1 MASTSLRFGLH
12 SIRFRLM
19 IGAVAVILLA
29 NTGLAVFSLTQ
40 VSEVLLDEVQTRVR
54 LDLNA
59 AHQVYGQAID
69 RIAHFLRALSMPG
82 GSLSRALEQ
91 RDLATIAQRLP
102 LIAREAELD
111 MVTAM
116 DAEGRVLFRSAN
128 PDARGDSLRE
138 LSVVRRAL
146 GEQRVVSGTIIL
158 PRALL
163 EREGPAL
170 AERAYFELLKTP
182 QARPPTREFEAD
194 GMALA
199 AAAPLRG
206 SDGRIIGVVLG
217 ANLLSRRFDI
227 VDRIKEVVFQA
238 QTFQGKDI
246 GTATIFRHDLR
257 ISTNVRNRDGSRA
270 IGTLLSTPVAER
282 VLERGEVFADRA
294 FVVNDWYITAYEP
307 IRDPDGEVIG
317 ILYVGLLEAPFARVR
332 AAATGGFLA
341 TVAVTT
347 LASLLLLFL
356 LTRQVLKPIGRVLS
370 MSRKVVAGDLGAR
383 VRGRYSGEL
392 GLLVQAVNAMAEAIA
407 QREAELER
415 MTRAQIGQSE
425 KLASIGRLAAGI
437 AHEINNPLTGVLTFA
452 HLLREKP
459 HLLGADRD
467 DLEVIIRETT
477 RVREI
482 VRGLLDFARESPSR
496 QEILDLNSVIRAT
509 LRLVR
514 SQKEFS
520 RVIIQEA
527 LADGLP
533 AVRGDRNQLQQVLL
547 NLSLNACEAM
557 PQGGTLTVRSFND
570 GARVAFSVTD
580 TGCGIRPEH
589 MEKIFEP
596 FFTTK
601 PIGKGTGLGLSVSY
615 GIVQQHH
622 GSIEVHSEFE
632 RGTVF
637 TVYLPAVTS
646 GEGAHSA

>member
-1 MASTSLRFGLH
+1 MTSSSQRFGLH

-59 AHQVYGQAID
+59 AHQVYGQATD

-91 RDLATIAQRLP
+91 HDLSALAERLP

-116 DAEGRVLFRSAN
+116 DAEGRVVFRSAN
-128 PDARGDSLRE
+128 PGVRGDSLRE

-146 GEQRVVSGTIIL
+146 SEQRLVSGTIII

-170 AERAYFELLKTP
+170 AERAFFELLKTP
-182 QARPPTREFEAD
+182 QARPPAREFEAD

-206 SDGRIIGVVLG
+206 PDGRITGLVLG

-270 IGTLLSTPVAER
+270 IGTLLSAPVAER
-282 VLERGEVFADRA
+282 VLDRGEIFADRA
-294 FVVNDWYITAYEP
+294 FVVNDWYISAYEP

-347 LASLLLLFL
+347 LASLLLLFF

-370 MSRKVVAGDLGAR
+370 MSRKVVDGDLGAR
-383 VRGRYSGEL
+383 VLGRYSGEM

-407 QREAELER
+407 RREAELER

-452 HLLREKP
+452 HLLREKT
-459 HLLGADRD
+459 HLEGDRG
-467 DLEVIIRETT
+467 DLDVIIRETT

-509 LRLVR
+509 LKLVR

-520 RVIIQEA
+520 RVVIQEA
-527 LADGLP
+527 LADVLP
-533 AVRGDRNQLQQVLL
+533 SVRGDRNQLQQVLL

-557 PQGGTLTVRSFND
+557 PQGGTLSVRSFND
-570 GARVAFSVTD
+570 GARVAFSVAD

-615 GIVQQHH
+615 GIVQQHR
-622 GSIEVHSEFE
+622 GSIEVHSELE

-637 TVYLPAVTS
+637 TVYLPAEAS